1 MNHTFNATGHVEITF
16 NDEGAVYGPNGELE
30 LDRDLQACD
39 NRKLTVFATCKNN
52 CPGGE
57 LFIREGII

>member
-1 MNHTFNATGHVEITF
+1 MSHTFNATGHVEITF

-30 LDRDLQACD
+30 LTRDLNTNDCFT
-39 NRKLTVFATCKNN
+39 LSVFATCKNN